1 MQRTIRIKLQPT
13 TEQTTALLETRRQ
26 FTDVF
31 NAVAAYGWQQ
41 RIKNGVTL
49 HHALYYPLKAQ
60 YPDLVSDLH
69 IQARVKATEAVA
81 SALQLAKDPE
91 RTVTQPRSWG
101 CAPRYNVH
109 TYKVDWQAQIVNLA
123 TVAGRQR
130 IPFVVP
136 DYARQYI
143 GCETDSADLL
153 LRDGDWWLHIVVTVP
168 APDVQPSDM
177 VIGVDLGLA
186 QPAVTSN
193 RQFLGK
199 RRWKAI
205 EGRYFYLRR
214 QLQKRGTKSAKRH
227 LRRIRHKHARYR
239 RDCDHVLSKQIVQAA
254 PEGSMIVVENLTH
267 IRQRTKQRGT
277 DTRQRMQRRRM
288 HSWSYHQL
296 RQFLMY
302 KAAARGCMVVAV
314 DPRHTSQQCSRCGHQ
329 DRNNRRARADFWCR
343 ACGYR
348 LHADLN
354 AAKNI
359 AAKYHASVGTSDVGG
374 LSVTQ
379 PIAPVFHPSGVRLG
393 ASCLLL

>member
-13 TEQTTALLETRRQ
+13 SEQATALLETCRQ

-31 NAVAAYGWQQ
+31 NAVAAYGWQE

-81 SALQLAKDPE
+81 SALQLVKDPE
-91 RTVTQPRSWG
+91 RTVNQPRSWG

-130 IPFVVP
+130 IPFTVP
-136 DYARQYI
+136 AYAKQYI
-143 GCETDSADLL
+143 GCEPDSADLI
-153 LRDGDWWLHIVVTVP
+153 LRDGHWWMHVGVTVP
-168 APDVQPSDM
+168 TPDVQQTDV

-199 RRWKAI
+199 RRWKAV
-205 EGRYFYLRR
+205 EGRYFHLRR
-214 QLQKRGTKSAKRH
+214 QLQQRGTKSAKRH
-227 LRRIRHKHARYR
+227 QRRMRHKQARFR
-239 RDCDHVLSKQIVQAA
+239 RDCDHVLSKQIVQVT
-254 PEGSMIVVENLTH
+254 PEGSTIAVENLTH
-267 IRQRTKQRGT
+267 IRQRTKQRG
-277 DTRQRMQRRRM
+277 REQRRRM
-288 HSWSYHQL
+288 HSWSYAQM
-296 RQFLMY
+296 RQFLTY
-302 KAAARGCMVVAV
+302 KAEARGCTVVAV
-314 DPRHTSQQCSRCGHQ
+314 DPRHTSQQCSKCGHTA
-329 DRNNRRARADFWCR
+329 RNNRRARGLFKCHL
-343 ACGYR
+343 CGYE

-354 AAKNI
+354 ASYNI
-359 AAKYHASVGTSDVGG
+359 AAKYQASVGTPDTGG
-374 LSVTQ
+374 LPVTQ
-379 PIAPVFHPSGVRLG
+379 PIASVLRD
-393 ASCLLL
+393 